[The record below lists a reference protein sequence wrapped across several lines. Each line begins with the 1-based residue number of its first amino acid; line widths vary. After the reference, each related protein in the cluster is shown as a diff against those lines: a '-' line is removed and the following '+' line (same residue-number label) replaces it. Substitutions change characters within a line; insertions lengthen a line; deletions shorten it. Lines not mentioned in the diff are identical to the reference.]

1 MTTRGLVEHDC
12 IQIVDLIDRVLM
24 NHDNDSI
31 IREVQLEVNRWMKE
45 FPLYAGI
52 MA

>member
-12 IQIVDLIDRVLM
+12 IRIVELIDRVLM

-31 IREVQLEVNRWMKE
+31 ISEVKSEVNRWMRE

-52 MA
+52 LP